1 MHLNPEK
8 PPSSPPNLRKNPEI
22 VVDVALRERFPACS
36 ALGGWYNERALQAP
50 APSPDHNARPQWMMI
65 LKMSSGIRTGIRS
78 SCGRRPAGGWPLQ
91 LVRAIYPYY
100 QGPYQVAVVLGRGKL
115 AKIEVALSKWEE
127 YQVKLLGEQLRKEGA
142 CRGLDIRAA
151 KFVSRLSEFQIEGSD
166 VAVDRRGA
174 GGREGAEGERAKSQ
188 SRQRR
193 QGSAAGGKG
202 TRLLGEGEDQLAADT
217 GAGSARGRRIDR
229 VEWAKQLVG
238 NAVRSPHTR
247 QAYEYALE
255 QFFVWAAGRA
265 ISRESVQG
273 YVTWLGEMK
282 FSPSTIN
289 QRLAAIRKL
298 ASEAQRCG
306 YVDSETAQ
314 AIITVAGVSQ
324 KGRRLGR
331 WLAWEEART
340 LLQAPNPHSIRGM
353 RDRAL
358 LAVLVTC
365 ALRRGELSRM
375 NCEHLAMRDGR
386 WVFLDFKGKGNK
398 TRSVAVPLWVKQEI
412 DGWLDVAGIEKGP
425 IFRRVLANGRVGKN
439 PPATCANNTP
449 NQRVD
454 VEFTR

>member
-1 MHLNPEK
+1 LTTDLVLVAPE
-8 PPSSPPNLRKNPEI
+8 
-22 VVDVALRERFPACS
+22 
-36 ALGGWYNERALQAP
+36 
-50 APSPDHNARPQWMMI
+50 
-65 LKMSSGIRTGIRS
+65 
-78 SCGRRPAGGWPLQ
+78 AG
-91 LVRAIYPYY
+91 
-100 QGPYQVAVVLGRGKL
+100 
-115 AKIEVALSKWEE
+115 
-127 YQVKLLGEQLRKEGA
+127 
-142 CRGLDIRAA
+142 
-151 KFVSRLSEFQIEGSD
+151 
-166 VAVDRRGA
+166 VDR
-174 GGREGAEGERAKSQ
+174 
-188 SRQRR
+188 
-193 QGSAAGGKG
+193 
-202 TRLLGEGEDQLAADT
+202 
-217 GAGSARGRRIDR
+217 I
-229 VEWAKQLVG
+229 EWAKQLVH
-238 NAVRSPHTR
+238 NAVRSPHTQ

-255 QFFVWAAGRA
+255 QFFVWAAGRT

-298 ASEAQRCG
+298 ATEAQRCG

-314 AIITVAGVSQ
+314 AIVSVAGVSQ

-375 NCEHLAMRDGR
+375 NCDHLAMRDGR
-386 WVFLDFKGKGNK
+386 WVFLDFMGKGNK

-425 IFRRVLANGRVGKN
+425 IFRRVLANGRVGKDALTERAVWQLVREYAAQIGIGELAPHDLRRTAAKLCRAKGGELEQIRFLLGHESILTTERYLGSEQDLKN
-439 PPATCANNTP
+439 AVNDAL
-449 NQRVD
+449 VF
-454 VEFTR
+454 E